1 MCIFCKIAEGQIPS
15 YKIYEDDMC
24 LAFLDLSQSNIGHTL
39 VVPKRHFD
47 NILELDE
54 NLAAH
59 LFKITTILTKTI
71 GETFN
76 IKDFNILN
84 NCGIVAGQTVNHF
97 HIHIIPRILND
108 NIEIKLKEN
117 KISTEEFKNI
127 QNKIIETLKK
137 GN

>member
-39 VVPKRHFD
+39 VVSKQHFD
-47 NILELDE
+47 NILEIDE

-84 NCGIVAGQTVNHF
+84 NCGCECLDGAKDILRT
-97 HIHIIPRILND
+97 IPIIA
-108 NIEIKLKEN
+108 
-117 KISTEEFKNI
+117 
-127 QNKIIETLKK
+127 
-137 GN
+137 

>member
-39 VVPKRHFD
+39 VVPKQHFD

-97 HIHIIPRILND
+97 HIHIIPRIEND
-108 NIEIKLKEN
+108 NIKIELSSNKL
-117 KISTEEFKNI
+117 TDMEFDNLRDKLYNAI
-127 QNKIIETLKK
+127 N
-137 GN
+137 N